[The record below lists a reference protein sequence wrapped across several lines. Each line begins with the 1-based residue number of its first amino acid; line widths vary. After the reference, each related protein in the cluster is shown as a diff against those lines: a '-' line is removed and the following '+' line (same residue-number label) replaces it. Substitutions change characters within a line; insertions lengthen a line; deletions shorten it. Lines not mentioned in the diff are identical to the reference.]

1 MIFICGNGGSAA
13 QADHFAA
20 ELIGSGIPC
29 ISLTNPAVMSAL
41 ANDYGY
47 EEVFAKQLAA
57 LASPGDMLIAL
68 STSGK
73 SENIIMALGE
83 AMRRGLSSVLIC
95 GVGAPVY
102 ITTTL
107 ADICI
112 YLTGNTQE
120 IQEATLMVLHEI
132 WRGLCSK

>member
-41 ANDYGY
+41 ANDHGY
-47 EEVFAKQLAA
+47 RRVFAMQLNA
-57 LASPGDMLIAL
+57 LAKPGDMLIAL

-73 SENIIMALGE
+73 SENIMMALGE
-83 AMRRGLSSVLIC
+83 AMRLGLTSVLIC
-95 GVGAPVY
+95 GQAAPQYVWQ
-102 ITTTL
+102 L
-107 ADICI
+107 ADIHI
-112 YLTGNTQE
+112 HLPGDTQE